1 MCPAFSSMPPL
12 DACRSVFPAN
22 RRRTRIKQS
31 ACVVCTRSQMH
42 VATPLYKTQ
51 PSEPSLPDAS
61 VIQAADD
68 TMRTQWVLP
77 AIRRL
82 AAAGW
87 TRVNVE
93 VADGADHGTSDEL
106 ENHWMDSFLAQ
117 FFASL

>member
-1 MCPAFSSMPPL
+1 MIRCSESML
-12 DACRSVFPAN
+12 AGN
-22 RRRTRIKQS
+22 WLTS
-31 ACVVCTRSQMH
+31 A
-42 VATPLYKTQ
+42 
-51 PSEPSLPDAS
+51 E
-61 VIQAADD
+61 
-68 TMRTQWVLP
+68 VLP

-93 VADGADHGTSDEL
+93 VADGADTWPETPQSGPTPFVSTERQHVLELNLGMSAGPRASPAKDHGTSDEL